1 MNDFMQEIRAYKK
14 PTQKKLR
21 KLGTIA
27 IDIVESTPVVW
38 KGRLLRFE
46 WKRNFNR
53 EHRDPTFTVGYYHF
67 VDMETGEETPPFAHT
82 YTFGSAYVENDTMYV
97 VGGQKWGTNVLDIFI
112 SKDLV
117 NWEKK
122 NIISYPEGW
131 EFYNTSICKGED
143 GYVMAIE
150 IGAPLEVAGV
160 RYTMI
165 FAKSKDLLN
174 WEILDTNKFI
184 HTPERYSACPVIRY
198 SEGYYYM
205 IYLEEMPL
213 YKFVPYIA
221 RSKDL
226 AEWEVAPVN
235 PVMFYSDEDKKLY
248 ANFTEDEKERIDT
261 SLNTNNSDVDLCEY
275 NGKTIIL
282 YSWGNQCGWEYLA
295 LAEYDGT
302 MSEFFKSFF

>member
-1 MNDFMQEIRAYKK
+1 MANFLQTIKNYKK
-14 PTQKKLR
+14 PMQKKLK

-27 IDIVESTPVVW
+27 VDIVETTPIVW
-38 KGRLLRFE
+38 KNKLYRFE
-46 WKRNFNR
+46 WKRNFNN
-53 EHRDPTFTVGYYHF
+53 EITDEGYSNGYYHF
-67 VDMETGEETPPFAHT
+67 VDMETGEETPAFAHT
-82 YTFGSAYVENDTMYV
+82 YTFGSAYVEDDTMYV

-131 EFYNTSICKGED
+131 EFYNTSICKSED
-143 GYVMAIE
+143 GYVLAIE
-150 IGAPLEVAGV
+150 IGAPLEVAGI

-165 FAKSKDLLN
+165 FAKSKDLLS
-174 WEILDTNKFI
+174 WEILDTNKYI

-198 SEGYYYM
+198 CDGFYYM
-205 IYLEEMPL
+205 IYLEELPL

-226 AEWEVAPVN
+226 SDWEVAPVN
-235 PVMFYSDEDKKLY
+235 PVMFYSDEDKLL
-248 ANFTEDEKERIDT
+248 AADFTTEEKERILT

-282 YSWGNQCGWEYLA
+282 YSWGNQCGCEYLA
-295 LAEYDGT
+295 KAEFDGS
-302 MSEFFKSFF
+302 MEEFFKSFF

>member
-1 MNDFMQEIRAYKK
+1 MADFMRAISTYKK
-14 PTQKKLR
+14 PMQKKLK

-27 IDIVESTPVVW
+27 IDIVETTPVVW
-38 KGRLLRFE
+38 KNKLYRFE

-53 EHRDPTFTVGYYHF
+53 EIRDDSYSCGYYHF
-67 VDMETGEETPPFAHT
+67 VDMETGEETKPFAHS
-82 YTFGSAYVENDTMYV
+82 YTFGSAYVEDDTMYV

-131 EFYNTSICKGED
+131 EFYNTSICKGKD
-143 GYVMAIE
+143 GYVLAIE
-150 IGAPLEVAGV
+150 IGAPEEVAGV

-165 FAKSKDLLN
+165 FATSKDLIN
-174 WEILDTNKFI
+174 WQIIDPKTHV

-198 SEGYYYM
+198 CDGFYYM

-235 PVMFYSDEDKKLY
+235 PVMFYSDEDKIF
-248 ANFTEDEKERIDT
+248 AADFTDEEKERILT
-261 SLNTNNSDVDLCEY
+261 SLDTNNSDVDLCEY

-295 LAEYDGT
+295 KAEYDGP
-302 MSEFFKSFF
+302 MEEFFKSFF